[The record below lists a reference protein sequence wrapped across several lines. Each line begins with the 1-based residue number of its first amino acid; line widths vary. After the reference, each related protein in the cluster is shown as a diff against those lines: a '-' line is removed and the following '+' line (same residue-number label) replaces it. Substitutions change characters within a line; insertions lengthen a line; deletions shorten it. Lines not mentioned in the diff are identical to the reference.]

1 MLKSLKAIFSSVT
14 HFFYP
19 HVCTGC
25 GSDLLPAH
33 ELLCIKCIMSLP
45 HTGFEHIAGNKI
57 ERIFYG
63 RVNAVA
69 AHGEFYFYKGEL
81 IQHLIHELKYKGNKE
96 IGIYLSR
103 KMGEHMLLSGRF
115 QNIDCLVPLPL
126 YAAKEFKRGYNQA
139 EVICR
144 GLAETMGIP
153 VMVNNVVRIHFTETQ
168 TRKHRTERWD
178 NVARSFQVS
187 NPAVLAGKHVLL
199 VDDVITTGAT
209 LEACAQVMAAIPGV
223 QISIAVLAAA
233 TK

>member
-1 MLKSLKAIFSSVT
+1 MLQSLKAIFSSVI
-14 HFFYP
+14 HLFYP
-19 HVCTGC
+19 HICTGC

-45 HTGFEHIAGNKI
+45 HTGFEDLADNKI

-63 RVNAVA
+63 RVDVVS
-69 AHGEFYFYKGEL
+69 AHSEFYFQKGEL
-81 IQHLIHELKYKGNKE
+81 IRHLIHELKYKGNKD
-96 IGIYLSR
+96 IGIYLSK

-115 QNIDCLVPLPL
+115 QNIDYLVPLPL

-139 EVICR
+139 EVICS
-144 GLAETMGIP
+144 GLAEIMEIP
-153 VMVNNVVRIHFTETQ
+153 VMTNNVVRIHFTETQ

-178 NVARSFQVS
+178 NVSRSFQV
-187 NPAVLAGKHVLL
+187 NDPDVLAGKHVLL

-209 LEACAQVMAAIPGV
+209 LEACAQVIAAIPGV
-223 QISIAVLAAA
+223 RISIAVLAAA